1 MTEPIQPSGV
11 NPRPPTESLQG
22 VVERLTYHSEAS
34 GYTVARFKAPR
45 THELITITGNF
56 AHIQAGQTLELQGL
70 WRDHPQYGPQ
80 FQVTRYQETRPA
92 TLTGL
97 EKYLG
102 SGLIKGVG
110 PVTARRI
117 VAHFGLQ
124 TLDIIEHQIH
134 RLIEVPGIG
143 QARVRRIQAAWA
155 AQRAIQGV
163 MVFLQGHGVSTTYAV
178 KIYKQYGDQAIAV
191 VTQNPYRLATDIYGI
206 GFITADAIARNL
218 GIAPGSEFRYRSG
231 MLHVLSQAG
240 EEGHC
245 FLPQTELVERAV
257 QRLALPDHQPQPGV
271 LESLIHRMG
280 EAQELVLEAQGG
292 QVISYAPAFYQAEVH
307 LAERLRQLRAQ
318 PLAVED
324 DRVQRWI
331 DRFVAQTGLDLSAE
345 QRQAVTLA
353 ASQRLLIL
361 TGGPGCGKT
370 FTTRTIVAL
379 WRAMG
384 KTVALASPTGRAA
397 QRLAEVTGQPAQ
409 TLHRLLEFDPRHHR
423 FQRHSENPIAAD
435 ALIVDEASM
444 LDLFLAHGLVKAVSL
459 QAQLLLVGDIDQLPS
474 VGPGAVLQDLIGS
487 GQVPVVRLTQVFR
500 QAQASAIVTQA
511 HRLNQG
517 QIPRFEPVSEQPQS
531 DCLGL
536 TAPDPEAGVQ
546 GIRDLLTDLIPQLGF
561 DPTRDVQVL
570 SPMTRGTV
578 GSRQLNQLLQG
589 LLNPAAASKPEWQRG
604 GLILRLGD
612 RVIQQV
618 NDYGRE
624 VFNGDL
630 GVIQAIAPEDQE
642 VTVDFGDRRVT
653 YDAADLNEIALA
665 WAITIH
671 KSQGSEYPVVILP
684 LFMSHYLMLSRNLL
698 YTGLTRARRLAIVV
712 GPEKAIAIAVRRGQD
727 RHRYTDLA
735 RRLGI

>member
-1 MTEPIQPSGV
+1 
-11 NPRPPTESLQG
+11 
-22 VVERLTYHSEAS
+22 
-34 GYTVARFKAPR
+34 
-45 THELITITGNF
+45 
-56 AHIQAGQTLELQGL
+56 
-70 WRDHPQYGPQ
+70 
-80 FQVTRYQETRPA
+80 
-92 TLTGL
+92 
-97 EKYLG
+97 
-102 SGLIKGVG
+102 
-110 PVTARRI
+110 
-117 VAHFGLQ
+117 
-124 TLDIIEHQIH
+124 
-134 RLIEVPGIG
+134 
-143 QARVRRIQAAWA
+143 
-155 AQRAIQGV
+155 
-163 MVFLQGHGVSTTYAV
+163 
-178 KIYKQYGDQAIAV
+178 
-191 VTQNPYRLATDIYGI
+191 
-206 GFITADAIARNL
+206 
-218 GIAPGSEFRYRSG
+218 
-231 MLHVLSQAG
+231 
-240 EEGHC
+240 
-245 FLPQTELVERAV
+245 
-257 QRLALPDHQPQPGV
+257 
-271 LESLIHRMG
+271 
-280 EAQELVLEAQGG
+280 
-292 QVISYAPAFYQAEVH
+292 
-307 LAERLRQLRAQ
+307 
-318 PLAVED
+318 
-324 DRVQRWI
+324 
-331 DRFVAQTGLDLSAE
+331 
-345 QRQAVTLA
+345 
-353 ASQRLLIL
+353 
-361 TGGPGCGKT
+361 
-370 FTTRTIVAL
+370 
-379 WRAMG
+379 
-384 KTVALASPTGRAA
+384 
-397 QRLAEVTGQPAQ
+397 
-409 TLHRLLEFDPRHHR
+409 
-423 FQRHSENPIAAD
+423 
-435 ALIVDEASM
+435 
-444 LDLFLAHGLVKAVSL
+444 
-459 QAQLLLVGDIDQLPS
+459 
-474 VGPGAVLQDLIGS
+474 VLQDLIGS

>member
-1 MTEPIQPSGV
+1 
-11 NPRPPTESLQG
+11 
-22 VVERLTYHSEAS
+22 VERLTYHSEAS

-409 TLHRLLEFDPRHHR
+409 TLHRLL
-423 FQRHSENPIAAD
+423 
-435 ALIVDEASM
+435 
-444 LDLFLAHGLVKAVSL
+444 
-459 QAQLLLVGDIDQLPS
+459 PS